1 MRHGPELHDALRKTQ
16 SAGIK
21 QASSTGN
28 RLSGGDVQQSATRQT
43 QSVHTPESRQSLH
56 GNYALNNGTAGMTS
70 TQQFRCF
77 VLCGSGI
84 SSEATPWWFDCNC
97 PRLMAAVDVSY
108 IFIINTSLL

>member
-28 RLSGGDVQQSATRQT
+28 RSSGGDVQQSATRQT

-56 GNYALNNGTAGMTS
+56 GNYALNNGTVGMTS
-70 TQQFRCF
+70 TQHLRCF
-77 VLCGSGI
+77 VLCGR
-84 SSEATPWWFDCNC
+84 ELARDHT
-97 PRLMAAVDVSY
+97 LVV
-108 IFIINTSLL
+108 